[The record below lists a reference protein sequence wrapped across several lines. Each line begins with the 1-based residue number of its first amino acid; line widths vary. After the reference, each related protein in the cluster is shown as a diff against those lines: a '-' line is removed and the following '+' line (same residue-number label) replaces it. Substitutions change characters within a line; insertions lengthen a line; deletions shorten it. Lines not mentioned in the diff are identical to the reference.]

1 MDKLRKFEPI
11 FYPNSMAVVGIS
23 AEEENLGNRFLR
35 SMIEFGFKG
44 KLYPV
49 NPKRNEILGL
59 KTYPS
64 VRNIPEP
71 VDFVYIST
79 PANSVPQIIK
89 DCIAKGVP
97 AVEIFTA
104 GFSETG
110 EEGRKLEQEIT
121 ALAKGNLRIIGPNC
135 FGIYCPRGGLTLMPG
150 PKYPKESG
158 NIAFISQSGGL
169 VTFFIWAASGYRLRF
184 SKVISYGNACD
195 LNESDFLEYLAYDPE
210 TKIIAAYIEGVKE
223 GKRFF
228 ELAKSLLGRKPLI
241 IWKGGLTETGKKA
254 VNSHTGSM
262 SGEKTVWQA
271 FSRQTG
277 TVLVDNFEEFLDT
290 TALFLHFSEC
300 VRRRVAVVGGG
311 GSVGVAASDICEQ
324 VGLQIPTSPPDIQQQ
339 LRALLP
345 PAGTSI
351 RNPIDVG
358 APMLPPSV
366 FQKVLEILLSWDGID
381 ALIIDRIYFYG
392 ARQLSGMS
400 GEDSEK
406 RVEVLLDI
414 KKKFKK
420 PLLAIL
426 GELTTDVGYMDI
438 EADRRRVQ
446 DRFLQNGI
454 AVLPSLQRAVKALS
468 NVCSYYE
475 KAYTLK

>member
-1 MDKLRKFEPI
+1 MTEART
-11 FYPNSMAVVGIS
+11 AQIS
-23 AEEENLGNRFLR
+23 VRLHAREKELLGVWLSEHPFTRAAPHLAPHVTALCAEITPENLADLPNQGR
-35 SMIEFGFKG
+35 
-44 KLYPV
+44 
-49 NPKRNEILGL
+49 
-59 KTYPS
+59 
-64 VRNIPEP
+64 
-71 VDFVYIST
+71 DFVL
-79 PANSVPQIIK
+79 
-89 DCIAKGVP
+89 
-97 AVEIFTA
+97 A
-104 GFSETG
+104 GIVGSSRRLNTRD
-110 EEGRKLEQEIT
+110 GRS
-121 ALAKGNLRIIGPNC
+121 
-135 FGIYCPRGGLTLMPG
+135 F
-150 PKYPKESG
+150 
-158 NIAFISQSGGL
+158 
-169 VTFFIWAASGYRLRF
+169 
-184 SKVISYGNACD
+184 
-195 LNESDFLEYLAYDPE
+195 
-210 TKIIAAYIEGVKE
+210 IAAYIEGVKE